1 MWNVMFGRGVGV
13 GGRGFGV
20 DRDEQA
26 SVNRDHS
33 KLIYRTFAASLSRRC
48 SNVSAKLPLTK
59 NIWTLAPVIGN
70 VTDLILRESGTP
82 RGAVVAHRRESGRG
96 ESVDKGYRRGSS

>member
-26 SVNRDHS
+26 SVNKDHS
-33 KLIYRTFAASLSRRC
+33 KLIYRTFAASLSHRC
-48 SNVSAKLPLTK
+48 SNVSVKLPLTAK
-59 NIWTLAPVIGN
+59 NIWTLA
-70 VTDLILRESGTP
+70 
-82 RGAVVAHRRESGRG
+82 HRRKRH
-96 ESVDKGYRRGSS
+96 GSYPQENLAPQDEPWLPIGGNQDVVNRSIKAI